1 MDLRQIRNF
10 VAVAEAKSL
19 SAAVDRLNIDQ
30 PALSVNI
37 KNLEQELN
45 TQFFNR
51 SRRGMELTD
60 AGKSFLG
67 HAYRILKEVA
77 EAQHSVSNLDK
88 NPEGKVSIATP
99 PSLAHVITVPLY
111 NYVHERFPGI
121 ELDLEEGLKSN
132 LLTAFELE
140 QLDILINYDLPRS
153 ESQAIFP
160 LMHEHLYFV
169 SPIED
174 NAEEIIQDIAFREL
188 EKYSVLLPSG
198 RNTLGKL
205 LNKYASEYGVR
216 LIGPP
221 IHTSYHQTTLLLNA
235 GLTSAIL
242 PWSAVHDLVGK
253 RLMARRIV
261 SPEITREISIA
272 TPVNRALSVAAQ
284 HVMMAVKSVIA
295 DLWLAQKIRGQL
307 LIDAEQHSS
316 SGKPTP

>member
-19 SAAVDRLNIDQ
+19 SAAVDRLDIDQ

-37 KNLEQELN
+37 KNLEQDLGA
-45 TQFFNR
+45 QLFNR

-60 AGKSFLG
+60 AGKAFLG
-67 HAYRILKEVA
+67 HAYRILEEVA
-77 EAQHSVSNLDK
+77 EAQYSVSNLDK
-88 NPEGKVSIATP
+88 KPEGKVSIATP
-99 PSLAHVITVPLY
+99 PSLAHAITVPLY

-140 QLDILINYDLPRS
+140 QLDILVNYDLPRPK
-153 ESQAIFP
+153 SQSIFP
-160 LMHEHLYFV
+160 LLHENLYLV
-169 SPIED
+169 SPIGSG
-174 NAEEIIQDIAFREL
+174 AELTENDIAFREL
-188 EKYSVLLPSG
+188 EKHTVLFPSG

-205 LNKYASEYGVR
+205 IQEYASEYGVQ
-216 LIGPP
+216 LASPS
-221 IHTSYHQTTLLLNA
+221 IHTSYHQTVLLLQA

-242 PWSAVHDLVGK
+242 PWSAVHDLVG
-253 RLMARRIV
+253 RVVTARRIV

-284 HVMMAVKSVIA
+284 HVLMAIKTVIV
-295 DLWLAQKIRGQL
+295 DLWLDEKMRGHL
-307 LIDAEQHSS
+307 LIDANQHSS
-316 SGKPTP
+316 SSDPKS